1 MNMLKGIDPL
11 LTPDLLKVLAEMG
24 HGDEIVIADAN
35 FTAASLA
42 VGANGVRKPVLH
54 VSGAGIQRTVQAI
67 ISLLPLDAAVDQ
79 PVAYMQVSDTP
90 VGYCS
95 RLQRDVIGMLAAGEH
110 AKVEQCQAIERFA
123 FYDRVRDAFAIV
135 LTGDLQPYGNF
146 ILKKGV
152 ISEALD
158 S

>member
-1 MNMLKGIDPL
+1 MLKGIDPL

-54 VSGAGIQRTVQAI
+54 VSGAGIARTVQAI
-67 ISLLPLDAAVDQ
+67 MSLLPLDAAVTQ

-90 VGYCS
+90 EGYRS
-95 RLQRDVIGMLAAGEH
+95 RLQREVIDNLASAGF
-110 AKVEQCQAIERFA
+110 ARPEQCQAIERFA
-123 FYDRVRDAFAIV
+123 FYDRVQGAFAIV

-146 ILKKGV
+146 VLKKGV
-152 ISEALD
+152 IGETLD
-158 S
+158 P